1 MVWAVV
7 TPDIDRAREMFH
19 KIEDEHGCAGHRIY
33 MPLPLEEPQCDH
45 RMMNY
50 LMEIMKPLAKDKGRE
65 RIEKRQDNRPRIAMY
80 TIFSDGNKVVWIQP
94 GCEHDLVDSG
104 CAYDRV
110 YIDEDNLS
118 EEYIYFKVLPRCTLK
133 CFERDAGRFY
143 F

>member
-65 RIEKRQDNRPRIAMY
+65 RQGVYRRRQSVRRIY
-80 TIFSDGNKVVWIQP
+80 IFQGVTALHLEMS
-94 GCEHDLVDSG
+94 
-104 CAYDRV
+104 
-110 YIDEDNLS
+110 
-118 EEYIYFKVLPRCTLK
+118 
-133 CFERDAGRFY
+133 
-143 F
+143 